1 MYTITHYLDDKGH
14 DLFADWLTGL
24 RDLMAKVRIAKRIDR
39 LGLGNFGDCKF
50 VGDGVWELRID
61 HGPGYRV
68 YYTQAGKQLL
78 LLLVGGD
85 KRTQTADIDAAKGL
99 WADWQQRD

>member
-1 MYTITHYLDDKGH
+1 MYTIMHYLDGQGH
-14 DLFADWLTGL
+14 DRFADWLTGL
-24 RDLMAKVRIAKRIDR
+24 RDMIAKVRIVKRIDR

-85 KRTQTADIDAAKGL
+85 KRTQTADIETAKGL